1 MAYRSAQDRDT
12 REQGSSDSN
21 RRQWL
26 DQHEVYKVT
35 YDETHDPQPRGLS
48 AQDMRDLHNKFAS
61 KKEFQAELAT
71 KRFAKFHSA
80 RRRPIIR
87 AFYLLKAPTESFETL
102 H

>member
-12 REQGSSDSN
+12 REQGSSDSS

-61 KKEFQAELAT
+61 KKEFQESFQRT
-71 KRFAKFHSA
+71 FAKFHCA

-87 AFYLLKAPTESFETL
+87 AFYLLKVPTESIDTL
-102 H
+102 C